1 MTGVSIAIVVLALAA
16 LWLLSAWRGL
26 VAARD
31 AADST
36 WGAIDVHLR
45 DRQALVP
52 ALVAAVQ
59 AETPVEA
66 ETLARVAA
74 ARVAAARDDAIAATS
89 PWERAGAERRLV
101 AGIAA
106 IATLAERHPGLGA
119 TGAFVDLQARLAHI
133 EDRTQ
138 AARRV
143 YNADVRL
150 YRRRRGRLPG
160 VLLRRLGD
168 FEDRPYFELDH
179 TRDRGGVGGDGDGFT
194 LARAA

>member
-1 MTGVSIAIVVLALAA
+1 MTGVSMAIAVLALGA

-26 VAARD
+26 VAARN
-31 AADST
+31 AADSA
-36 WGAIDVHLR
+36 WNAIDVHLR
-45 DRQALVP
+45 DRHALIG

-66 ETLARVAA
+66 ETLARVT
-74 ARVAAARDDAIAATS
+74 AARDHAVAATS
-89 PWERAGAERRLV
+89 PWERANAERRLV

-106 IATLAERHPGLGA
+106 IATLAEHHPGLGA

-133 EDRTQ
+133 EDEAQ
-138 AARRV
+138 AARRI

-150 YRRRRGRLPG
+150 YTRRRNRLAGRL
-160 VLLRRLGD
+160 LRKLGT
-168 FEDRPYFELDH
+168 FEARPYFELDH
-179 TRDRGGVGGDGDGFT
+179 TRDRSAMGGDGFT

>member
-1 MTGVSIAIVVLALAA
+1 MTGVSLAIAVLALLG
-16 LWLLSAWRGL
+16 LWLLSSWRGL

-31 AADST
+31 AADAT
-36 WGAIDVHLR
+36 WRAIDVHLR

-66 ETLARVAA
+66 DTLARVT
-74 ARVAAARDDAIAATS
+74 AARDRAMAADT
-89 PWERAGAERRLV
+89 PWERADAERHLV
-101 AGIAA
+101 SGIAA

-119 TGAFVDLQARLAHI
+119 TGAFVDLQARLATI
-133 EDRTQ
+133 EDDIQ
-138 AARRV
+138 ATRRI

-150 YRRRRGRLPG
+150 YGRRRGRLPG
-160 VLLRRLGD
+160 TLLRHLGD
-168 FEDRPYFELDH
+168 FDERPYFELDH
-179 TRDRGGVGGDGDGFT
+179 TRDRGAPSLA

>member
-16 LWLLSAWRGL
+16 LWLLSARRGL

-31 AADST
+31 AADAT
-36 WGAIDVHLR
+36 WRAIDVYLR

-66 ETLARVAA
+66 ETLV
-74 ARVAAARDDAIAATS
+74 RVAAARDRAIAATS
-89 PWERAGAERRLV
+89 PWERADAERHLV

-119 TGAFVDLQARLAHI
+119 TGAFVDLQARLTHI
-133 EDRTQ
+133 EDQAQ

-150 YRRRRGRLPG
+150 YRRRRDRPAGM
-160 VLLRRLGD
+160 VLRKFGS

-179 TRDRGGVGGDGDGFT
+179 TRDRGGVGGDGLT

>member
-1 MTGVSIAIVVLALAA
+1 MTGVSIAIVVLALVA

-26 VAARD
+26 IAARD
-31 AADST
+31 AADAT
-36 WGAIDVHLR
+36 WRAIDEHLR
-45 DRQALVP
+45 DRHALVP

-66 ETLARVAA
+66 ETLARVAE
-74 ARVAAARDDAIAATS
+74 ARDRAVGTTS
-89 PWERAGAERRLV
+89 PWERADAERRLV

-119 TGAFVDLQARLAHI
+119 AGAFVDLQARLTHI
-133 EDRTQ
+133 EDQAQ

-150 YRRRRGRLPG
+150 YRRRRSRLPG
-160 VLLRRLGD
+160 LLLRKLGD

-179 TRDRGGVGGDGDGFT
+179 TRDRGTVGGDGLT

>member
-1 MTGVSIAIVVLALAA
+1 MTGASMAIVVLALAA

-31 AADST
+31 AADTT
-36 WGAIDVHLR
+36 WNAIDVHLR

-66 ETLARVAA
+66 DTLARVS
-74 ARVAAARDDAIAATS
+74 AARDRAMAATT
-89 PWERAGAERRLV
+89 PWERADAERRLV
-101 AGIAA
+101 AGIGAV
-106 IATLAERHPGLGA
+106 ATLAERHPGLGA
-119 TGAFVDLQARLAHI
+119 AGAFVDLQARLGSI
-133 EDRTQ
+133 EDQIQ

-150 YRRRRGRLPG
+150 YGRRRSRLPG

-168 FEDRPYFELDH
+168 FEDRPYFELDR
-179 TRDRGGVGGDGDGFT
+179 TRDRNAPA
-194 LARAA
+194 LALAGAA

>member
-1 MTGVSIAIVVLALAA
+1 MTGVSIALAVLALAA

-26 VAARD
+26 TAARD
-31 AADST
+31 GADAT
-36 WGAIDVHLR
+36 WRTIDLHLR
-45 DRQALVP
+45 ERQALVG

-59 AETPVEA
+59 AETPIEA
-66 ETLARVAA
+66 ETLARVS
-74 ARVAAARDDAIAATS
+74 AARDDAARAMT

-101 AGIAA
+101 AGVAA
-106 IATLAERHPGLGA
+106 IATLAEHHPGLGA
-119 TGAFVDLQARLAHI
+119 TGAFVDLQARLAQI
-133 EDRTQ
+133 EDQTQ

-160 VLLRRLGD
+160 MLLRRLGD

-179 TRDRGGVGGDGDGFT
+179 TRDRGGAGGDGLT

>member
-1 MTGVSIAIVVLALAA
+1 MTGVPIAIAALALVAI
-16 LWLLSAWRGL
+16 WLLSAWRGL
-26 VAARD
+26 TSARD
-31 AADST
+31 AADAT
-36 WGAIDVHLR
+36 WRAIDVHLR

-66 ETLARVAA
+66 ETLARVAD
-74 ARVAAARDDAIAATS
+74 ARDLAAAATG
-89 PWERAGAERRLV
+89 PWERAEAERHLV

-106 IATLAERHPGLGA
+106 IAVLAERHPGLGA
-119 TGAFVDLQARLAHI
+119 AGAFVDLQARLTHI
-133 EDRTQ
+133 EDQAQ

-150 YRRRRGRLPG
+150 YRRRRGRFPG
-160 VLLRRLGD
+160 MLLRRFGD

-179 TRDRGGVGGDGDGFT
+179 TRDRGAAGGLT